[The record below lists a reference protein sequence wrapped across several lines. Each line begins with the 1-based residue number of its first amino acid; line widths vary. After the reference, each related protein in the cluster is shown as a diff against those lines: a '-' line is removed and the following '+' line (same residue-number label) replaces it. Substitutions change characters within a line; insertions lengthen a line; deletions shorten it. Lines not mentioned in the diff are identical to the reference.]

1 MTNWFPSEEW
11 LAAYRTNL
19 NGSDRYRR
27 ESEGWGVEFDGRFV
41 FEIRRLP
48 VEETTLGEFPD
59 ELSEGLGENLSNL
72 PEERATALV
81 EDAPETL
88 RERTDYGDDGD
99 DDRERLLGALFAT
112 PIVELPDA
120 VRPPLREEFPGDLAN
135 LLDQLER
142 YVEDGTV
149 RVYLDLRDG
158 NCREAEV
165 LEPGDERDVGFVLR
179 GDYPEWKNLTEGAD
193 VMGAVLG
200 EHLDLDGS
208 VTTVMNYADAAD
220 EMGVVASR
228 IESASLFVA
237 DS

>member
-11 LAAYRTNL
+11 LGAYRTNL
-19 NGSDRYRR
+19 NRSDRYRQ
-27 ESEGWGVEFDGRFV
+27 ESEGWGVDFDGRFV

-59 ELSEGLGENLSNL
+59 ELSDALAESVSTL
-72 PEERATALV
+72 PEEYAATLV

-88 RERTDYGDDGD
+88 GERIADGD
-99 DDRERLLGALFAT
+99 DDRERLLGALLAT
-112 PIVELPDA
+112 PVVELPNA
-120 VRPPLREEFPGDLAN
+120 VRPSLREAFPEDLAN

-149 RVYLDLRDG
+149 RVHLDLYDG

-179 GDYPEWKNLTEGAD
+179 GDYPEWKALTEGAD
-193 VMGAVLG
+193 VMEAVLS
-200 EHLDLDGS
+200 ENLDLDGS
-208 VTTVMNYADAAD
+208 VTTIMNYADAAD

-228 IESASLFVA
+228 TDSDPLFA
-237 DS
+237 T